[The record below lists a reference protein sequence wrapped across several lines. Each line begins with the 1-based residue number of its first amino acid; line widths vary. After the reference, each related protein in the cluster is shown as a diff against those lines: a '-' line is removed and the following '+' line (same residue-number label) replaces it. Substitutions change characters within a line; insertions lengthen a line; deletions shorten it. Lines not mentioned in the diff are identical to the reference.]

1 MAVEGKKKRTLWNF
15 VDSLEG
21 DKVVWMIVIL
31 LILLS
36 IVAIFSST
44 SLLALQQNTTRMS
57 IISEQLIL
65 SLAGIAVIMVCC
77 SIKKIGFFRVVS
89 QLGYG
94 VSIGLLLLLVIAA
107 FTCKDTCM
115 SLGPIKVLKLNDAW
129 RIVSIGGPQLHV
141 FEVVKVAMI
150 MYLAWAVNAF
160 RNDDFTIANMLG
172 EKHPVWKKPITKK
185 IVYLYIPIFSVSLC
199 IMVGSLTSTVFIAGM
214 MFVTILIGGINLKDL
229 IKPIGIGVVMLAIC
243 FAINAAWKGEHKPF
257 PHLVSATNRVTGAGM
272 EDYLRA
278 MRDNPQNS
286 VEFQKALDKAKQPM
300 SAKIAIHEG
309 GLFGK
314 GPGRSTQ
321 RYVVPIMFEDYM
333 FSFVVEEY
341 GMIGGIFVIILY
353 ISLLARGSIIVRN
366 CDNHF
371 AKTAVAGLVLLITGQ
386 AMMHIVVNCDIG
398 LLTGQTLPMISHG
411 NSSFLMFSLA
421 FGIILSISKMAKR
434 KIDRET
440 SAAAPLVDRT
450 IKDDVSSGL
459 DDLDLMETGFNGPE
473 ADNVQT
479 QDDSLPV
486 HENDIP
492 DYGID
497 DHNNE

>member
-1 MAVEGKKKRTLWNF
+1 MAEETKKRKTLWNF

-31 LILLS
+31 LILFS

-44 SLLALQQNTTRMS
+44 SLLALQQKTTRMA
-57 IISEQLIL
+57 IISEQLGL
-65 SLAGIAVIMVCC
+65 SLVGLAVIVICC
-77 SIKKIGFFRVVS
+77 CVKKIGFFRMFS
-89 QLGYG
+89 QLGYA
-94 VSIGLLLLLVIAA
+94 VSIGLLLILALHID
-107 FTCKDTCM
+107 K
-115 SLGPIKVLKLNDAW
+115 GPVKALYLNQAW
-129 RIVSIGGPQLHV
+129 RIVSVFGLQVHV

-150 MYLAWAVNAF
+150 MYLAWAVNAL
-160 RNDDFTIANMLG
+160 RNDSFLVANLLS
-172 EKHPVWKKPITKK
+172 EKHPVWKKPLVKK
-185 IVYLYIPIFSVSLC
+185 IAYIYFPIFSVCLLMM
-199 IMVGSLTSTVFIAGM
+199 IGSLSSTLFIGGM
-214 MFVTILIGGINLKDL
+214 MFITILIGGIDLKAL
-229 IKPIGIGVVMLAIC
+229 IKPIAIGIGLLAVC
-243 FAINAAWKGEHKPF
+243 VGLNAVCDDGNKLF
-257 PHLVSATNRVTGAGM
+257 PHLDSALNRVTGDVI
-272 EDYLRA
+272 EDNLRII
-278 MRDNPQNS
+278 RESPQNS
-286 VEFQKALDKAKQPM
+286 VEFQKALDKVKQPI

-309 GLFGK
+309 GLIGK

-341 GMIGGIFVIILY
+341 GLLGGIFVIILY

-386 AMMHIVVNCDIG
+386 AMMHIAINCDMG
-398 LLTGQTLPMISHG
+398 PLTGQTLPMISHG

-434 KIDRET
+434 KIARE
-440 SAAAPLVDRT
+440 AAKAEPLVDRA

-459 DDLDLMETGFNGPE
+459 DELDLMESGFSVPDDDIEGMTGQDYE
-473 ADNVQT
+473 A
-479 QDDSLPV
+479 PV

>member
-1 MAVEGKKKRTLWNF
+1 MAEETKKRKTLWNF

-44 SLLALQQNTTRMS
+44 SLLALQQKTTRMA
-57 IISEQLIL
+57 IISEQLGL
-65 SLAGIAVIMVCC
+65 SLAGLAVIVVCC
-77 SIKKIGFFRVVS
+77 CVKRIGFFRMLS
-89 QLGYG
+89 QLGYA
-94 VSIGLLLLLVIAA
+94 VSIGLLLILALHID
-107 FTCKDTCM
+107 K
-115 SLGPIKVLKLNDAW
+115 GPIKALYLNQAW
-129 RIVSIGGPQLHV
+129 RIVSVFGWQVHV

-150 MYLAWAVNAF
+150 MYLAWAVNAL
-160 RNDDFTIANMLG
+160 RNDSFLAANFLA
-172 EKHPVWKKPITKK
+172 EKHPVWKKPIVKK
-185 IVYLYIPIFSVSLC
+185 IAYIYFPIFSVCLLMM
-199 IMVGSLTSTVFIAGM
+199 IGSLSSTLFIGGM
-214 MFVTILIGGINLKDL
+214 MFITILIGGIDLKDL
-229 IKPIGIGVVMLAIC
+229 IKPIAVGIGLLAVC
-243 FAINAAWKGEHKPF
+243 VGLNAVCDEGNKLF
-257 PHLVSATNRVTGAGM
+257 PHLDSALNRLTGDVI
-272 EDYLRA
+272 EDNLRII
-278 MRDNPQNS
+278 RESPQNS
-286 VEFQKALDKAKQPM
+286 VEFQKALDKVKQPI

-309 GLFGK
+309 GLIGK

-341 GMIGGIFVIILY
+341 GLLGGVFVIILY

-386 AMMHIVVNCDIG
+386 AMMHIAINCDMG
-398 LLTGQTLPMISHG
+398 PLTGQTLPMISHG

-434 KIDRET
+434 KIARE
-440 SAAAPLVDRT
+440 AAKAEPLVDRA

-459 DDLDLMETGFNGPE
+459 DELDLMESGFE
-473 ADNVQT
+473 A
-479 QDDSLPV
+479 QDDGLTGPDGEAPV

>member
-1 MAVEGKKKRTLWNF
+1 MAGETKQKKTLWNF
-15 VDSLEG
+15 VDSFEG
-21 DKVVWMIVIL
+21 DKVVWMIVML

-44 SLLALQQNTTRMS
+44 SLLALQQKTTRMA
-57 IISEQLIL
+57 IISEQLVLTLGGLAIIL
-65 SLAGIAVIMVCC
+65 ICC
-77 SIKKIGFFRVVS
+77 SIKKIGFFRIVS
-89 QLGYG
+89 QLGYA
-94 VSIGLLLLLVIAA
+94 VSIGLLLILALHITV
-107 FTCKDTCM
+107 
-115 SLGPIKVLKLNDAW
+115 GPVKALYLNQAW
-129 RIVSIGGPQLHV
+129 RIVSVLGLQVHV

-160 RNDDFTIANMLG
+160 RNDSFMIANHLG
-172 EKHPVWKKPITKK
+172 KKYPLWNKPLTKK
-185 IVYLYIPIFSVSLC
+185 IVYIYVPIFSVCLL
-199 IMVGSLTSTVFIAGM
+199 IMVGSLSSTLFIGGI
-214 MFVTILIGGINLKDL
+214 MFITILIGGISVKELV
-229 IKPIGIGVVMLAIC
+229 KPIAIGIGLLAVCIC
-243 FAINAAWKGEHKPF
+243 INASRDEGHKLF
-257 PHLVSATNRVTGAGM
+257 PHLDSAINRVIGAGI
-272 EDYLRA
+272 DDNLRI
-278 MRDNPQNS
+278 MRENPQNS
-286 VEFQKALDKAKQPM
+286 VEFQEALDNVKQPI

-341 GMIGGIFVIILY
+341 GLLGGIFVIILY

-386 AMMHIVVNCDIG
+386 AMMHIAVNCDIG
-398 LLTGQTLPMISHG
+398 PLTGQTLPMISHG
-411 NSSFLMFSLA
+411 NSSFIMFSLA

-434 KIDRET
+434 KIDRE
-440 SAAAPLVDRT
+440 AAKAEPLVDRQVRDE
-450 IKDDVSSGL
+450 IGSRMDEL
-459 DDLDLMETGFNGPE
+459 DE
-473 ADNVQT
+473 AESRLNAQEEDFGGVDANI
-479 QDDSLPV
+479 PV

>member
-1 MAVEGKKKRTLWNF
+1 MAGQATKKKTLWNF

-31 LILLS
+31 LILFS

-44 SLLALQQNTTRMS
+44 SLLALQQHTTRMA
-57 IISEQLIL
+57 IISEQLVL
-65 SLAGIAVIMVCC
+65 SLGGLIVIMVCC
-77 SIKKIGFFRVVS
+77 CIKKIGFFRIMS
-89 QLGYG
+89 QLGYA
-94 VSIGLLLLLVIAA
+94 VSIGLLAILALHI
-107 FTCKDTCM
+107 KQ
-115 SLGPIKVLKLNDAW
+115 GPIKALYINQAW
-129 RIVSIGGPQLHV
+129 RIVSVFGFQVHV

-160 RNDDFTIANMLG
+160 RNDSFTLANLLG
-172 EKHPVWKKPITKK
+172 EKYPFWKKPMVKK
-185 IVYLYIPIFSVSLC
+185 IAYIYFPIFSVCVLLM
-199 IMVGSLTSTVFIAGM
+199 IGSLSSTVFIGGI
-214 MFVTILIGGINLKDL
+214 MFVTILIGGISIKELVLPGVAAIGLL
-229 IKPIGIGVVMLAIC
+229 IGCVGLNAC
-243 FAINAAWKGEHKPF
+243 FDADHKPF
-257 PHLVSATNRVTGAGM
+257 PHLESAINRVSGDGI
-272 EDYLRA
+272 EGN
-278 MRDNPQNS
+278 MRIMRENPQNS
-286 VEFQKALDKAKQPM
+286 VEFQKALDKVKQPI

-333 FSFVVEEY
+333 FSFIVEEY
-341 GMIGGIFVIILY
+341 GLIGGIFVIILY

-386 AMMHIVVNCDIG
+386 AMMHIAINCDMG
-398 LLTGQTLPMISHG
+398 PLTGQTLPMISHG

-434 KIDRET
+434 KIDRE
-440 SAAAPLVDRT
+440 AAKAEPLVDRK
-450 IKDDVSSGL
+450 IKDEVSSGL
-459 DDLDLMETGFNGPE
+459 DDLDMMESGLNG
-473 ADNVQT
+473 
-479 QDDSLPV
+479 QDENLTEHDDGVPT